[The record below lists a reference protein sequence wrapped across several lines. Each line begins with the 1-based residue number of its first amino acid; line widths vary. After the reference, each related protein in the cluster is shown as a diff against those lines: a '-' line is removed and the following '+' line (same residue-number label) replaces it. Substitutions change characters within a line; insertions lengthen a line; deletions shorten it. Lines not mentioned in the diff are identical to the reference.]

1 MHKANWLRRGAAW
14 MLGLSMLIG
23 IAAESHA
30 QGITNGVAGWNLIRP
45 TYCAEGQFA
54 DFDILYVYKADN
66 SYLYTT
72 DPVALIALAQ
82 YCANGNAFYVYV
94 DGSTWSYILTY
105 PNFK

>member
-1 MHKANWLRRGAAW
+1 MHKTTWLRRGATW

-30 QGITNGVAGWNLIRP
+30 QIITNGVAGWNLIRP

-72 DPVALIALAQ
+72 DPVAVATLAQ
-82 YCANGNAFYVYV
+82 YCANGNAFYVLV
-94 DGSTWSYILTY
+94 NGSVWTYILTY